1 MLLIA
6 VTSPYGKMQSGENQ
20 KGKVENMMNTITTES
35 MELLLEEIVDAV
47 EMTDD
52 RDLQFELVKAVL
64 EEQGIVSIKD

>member
-1 MLLIA
+1 
-6 VTSPYGKMQSGENQ
+6 
-20 KGKVENMMNTITTES
+20 MMNTITTES

-64 EEQGIVSIKD
+64 EGQGIVSIKD